1 MIATNL
7 LNITTIKKN
16 NKLLKV
22 NHIGVK
28 TNTGSAYSL
37 NYIYNNN
44 LDNKTE
50 NKQEGNYDNE
60 INILTSRLNTVET
73 NIVEFDNSNSLLLNL
88 SNTVND
94 LNGVVNENIGRLDN
108 HKTDITNIKKNILNN
123 TDSIN
128 DNIKR
133 LDDIENTDIT
143 SIKEDILDH
152 IALINDNIKRLD
164 VIENTDIT
172 SIKEDIL
179 DHIALINDNID
190 TLVYYKI
197 DIDNNSSFISS
208 IEDDILINTD
218 LINDNIKR
226 LDVIENT
233 DVTVIDINNTLP
245 LTMIKTYGEINK
257 TYSYDIKQYNIF
269 KDNDYFTFESWLY
282 TKGSDECFLFAV
294 VDADIDIDNLD
305 TGDYNTLSAQCLIHV
320 ISTNSSIIIN
330 NMTSQQQSIYK
341 NTWTH
346 FAIQGDLNSK
356 ILKIN
361 INNNISYI
369 TLDSDISKKNSYKL
383 LLGAGTSTETY
394 YTNIRI
400 SDKLVYNDNEY
411 NTLTFPLLKPLLK
424 KNVVFNYVK
433 SIRDNSNTGYV
444 DNQTYKYLSKNDF
457 DISNTAVTVYIT
469 VLSI

>member
-44 LDNKTE
+44 LDKQTE

-133 LDDIENTDIT
+133 LDD
-143 SIKEDILDH
+143 
-152 IALINDNIKRLD
+152 
-164 VIENTDIT
+164 IENTDIT